1 MAGWDR
7 VDDAGEGLVTGFLP
21 PAALRDRLG
30 DLHALAVDGITDEQE
45 PLIRDSPDELA
56 ALDHAIAATGGTKC
70 VDDVRFTTDR
80 PAALTPADLSEMRA
94 MCASCRVRP
103 QCGAYAAAAEPPV
116 GFWAGR
122 QYPRPKDTTPA

>member
-1 MAGWDR
+1 MT
-7 VDDAGEGLVTGFLP
+7 GLLP

-30 DLHALAVDGITDEQE
+30 DLRTLVVNGITDEQE
-45 PLIRDSPDELA
+45 PLMRDSPDELA
-56 ALDHAIAATGGTKC
+56 ALDQAIAATGGTKC
-70 VDDVRFTTDR
+70 ADDVRFTTDR
-80 PAALTPADLSEMRA
+80 PAVLTPADVSEMRA

-103 QCGAYAAAAEPPV
+103 QCAAYAAAALPPV